1 LNKKKVLL
9 IIFCLI
15 CINIDVFS
23 YEELI
28 GRATFVKGSPVII
41 NPTGQRYNLVKE
53 YEFTNH
59 SKFVLDDGERLE
71 LFIPERAKIQIT
83 GQAEFMVRF
92 VGNEIQIISD
102 FGRFRVQLISRMVFR
117 WKNYQ
122 VVSEHSI
129 FTAETLIN
137 DSLKIS
143 CLDGSID
150 LLENT
155 DLKTTMKTTDRVII
169 TRSGNIE
176 EMNFGINTENL
187 RWMDFKNVKATISKD
202 TKVQLS
208 DKDFVLPPGVEEELL
223 VYTPE
228 KKESTDTMDSKIRIE
243 FSSPSK
249 GRVNIGNTLKVAG
262 RVNTVMVNSLE
273 VYLDDTFLGNI
284 EVKNFKFSRTFNIR
298 NPSKAKFLDVI
309 ARDIYGNKAVFTTK
323 LIPDTRAPV
332 ITIVPPFNTKKTQ
345 FFKGF
350 VEDNDI
356 RIVHISLNR
365 GTIYEENFDIPC
377 SNGYF
382 QFKMTT
388 DDKQSDAVLVRY
400 GSNFID
406 IKAQDSFGNQGRLR
420 YNFFIDRDLIETN
433 AYFDK

>member
-1 LNKKKVLL
+1 LNRRR
-9 IIFCLI
+9 IFLI
-15 CINIDVFS
+15 CFIILINITVFS

-41 NPTGQRYNLVKE
+41 NPTGQKYNIVKE

-59 SKFVLDDGERLE
+59 SKFVLDNGDRLE
-71 LFIPERAKIQIT
+71 IFIPEKAKIQVM
-83 GQAEFMVRF
+83 GQAEFMIRN
-92 VGNEIQIISD
+92 VGNEIQLISD
-102 FGRFRVQLISRMVFR
+102 FGRYRIQLINRLVFR

-122 VVSEHSI
+122 LVSEHSI

-137 DSLKIS
+137 DSLKVS

-155 DLKTTMKTTDRVII
+155 DVKTALKTTDRVII

-187 RWMDFKNVKATISKD
+187 RWVNFKDVRATISKD

-228 KKESTDTMDSKIRIE
+228 KKEKKSTMDSKIRIE
-243 FSSPSK
+243 FSSPAK
-249 GRVNIGNTLKVAG
+249 GKVNIGNTLKVAG
-262 RVNTVMVNSLE
+262 RVNTVMVNVLE

-284 EVKNFKFSRTFNIR
+284 DVKNFKFSKTFNVR
-298 NPSKAKFLDVI
+298 NPAKAKFLDVI
-309 ARDIYGNKAVFTTK
+309 ARDVYGNKAVFTTK
-323 LIPDTRAPV
+323 LIPDTKAPV

-350 VEDNDI
+350 IEDNDI
-356 RIVHISLNR
+356 KIVHISLNR
-365 GTIYEENFDIPC
+365 GTIYEENFDVPC
-377 SNGYF
+377 SHGYF

-388 DDKQSDAVLVRY
+388 DDNQSDSVLIRY
-400 GSNFID
+400 GSNFIE
-406 IKAQDSFGNQGRLR
+406 IKAVDGYGNEGRLR

-433 AYFDK
+433 SYFDK